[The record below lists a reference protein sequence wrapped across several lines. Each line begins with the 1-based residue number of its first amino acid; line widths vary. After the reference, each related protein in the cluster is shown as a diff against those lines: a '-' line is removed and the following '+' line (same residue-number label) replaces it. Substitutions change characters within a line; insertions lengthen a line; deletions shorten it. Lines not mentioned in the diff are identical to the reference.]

1 MAASVTLVGWTVL
14 VRAHPPRF
22 FLWATLCCVG
32 WLVLSWKALGASG
45 PSLLKARPSDVLWG
59 LGLGAVLYGG
69 AQAVLRAGCGGL
81 STVLCA
87 PLAGVPE
94 RFGAG
99 SPLALVAIALVIVPA
114 EELFWRGAV
123 QQTLRP
129 RLGWLWGAVVSAGLS
144 SLVLLVAGEWLLALA
159 ALPTSLAWGLL
170 VEWRRS
176 LVASWVSHALW
187 TPLIAVS
194 LPVG

>member
-1 MAASVTLVGWTVL
+1 VAASVTLIGWTVL

-22 FLWATLCCVG
+22 FPWATLCCLG
-32 WLVLSWKALGASG
+32 WVLLSWKALGPEG
-45 PSLLKARPSDVLWG
+45 PPRMRARPADVLWG
-59 LGLGAVLYGG
+59 LALGAVLYGG

-81 STVLCA
+81 SDVLCA
-87 PLAGVPE
+87 PLAVVPE

-123 QQTLRP
+123 QQALRP
-129 RLGWLWGAVVSAGLS
+129 RLGWLWAVGVSAVLS

-170 VEWRRS
+170 AEWRRS